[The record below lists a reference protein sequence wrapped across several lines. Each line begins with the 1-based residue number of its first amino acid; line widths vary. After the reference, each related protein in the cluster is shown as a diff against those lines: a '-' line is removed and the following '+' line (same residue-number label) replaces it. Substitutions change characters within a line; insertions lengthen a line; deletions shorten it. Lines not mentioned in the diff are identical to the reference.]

1 MSRNRSPSIHL
12 FEKGSYS
19 ECLHACQR
27 FYAQNP
33 SDLNNLLLLTACH
46 FQLNEMQQSAFYGKQ
61 AIGVDHTFVEA
72 HVAVG
77 NALRELG
84 DEEAAKEL
92 YNKALRIQPRFAHAY
107 AGLGIIHFQQGN
119 RNESLSCLEMATS
132 LDAVFKVNLGLV
144 LVAAGDNAVGKVN
157 LSQQS
162 EKSAI
167 AQLALG
173 NIAHQGG
180 EFDEAIGHYSEALRL
195 EPTFVDAASNLCGS
209 QIELFKTTL
218 DNQHTLQETT
228 FRLEKMISSFKRC
241 QSAHSKLGLCHRL
254 CGKHG
259 LAQRYLW
266 GAVTL
271 DHSNADELCNLAAL
285 HVETG
290 KYEQAAKLCLRA
302 LQPSPDHAQ
311 AFGTLGLALYQMGY
325 NKNALECLY
334 TAEQLNPKSSI
345 LSSNLGSVLC
355 EVGDAVQ
362 SARLQKRAI
371 ALDPFNT
378 AAFVSLG
385 NGETSSLFMFML
397 IFYFLVL
404 SYFAPVQHTLVATSS
419 STPENATK
427 LQLIPTLLNMVSL
440 L

>member
-1 MSRNRSPSIHL
+1 
-12 FEKGSYS
+12 
-19 ECLHACQR
+19 
-27 FYAQNP
+27 
-33 SDLNNLLLLTACH
+33 
-46 FQLNEMQQSAFYGKQ
+46 
-61 AIGVDHTFVEA
+61 
-72 HVAVG
+72 
-77 NALRELG
+77 
-84 DEEAAKEL
+84 
-92 YNKALRIQPRFAHAY
+92 
-107 AGLGIIHFQQGN
+107 
-119 RNESLSCLEMATS
+119 MATS

-144 LVAAGDNAVGKVN
+144 LVAAGDNAGGKVN

-311 AFGTLGLALYQMGY
+311 AFGTLGLALFQMGY
-325 NKNALECLY
+325 NKNALECLI
-334 TAEQLNPKSSI
+334 QPNNSI
-345 LSSNLGSVLC
+345 PR
-355 EVGDAVQ
+355 VQ
-362 SARLQKRAI
+362 
-371 ALDPFNT
+371 
-378 AAFVSLG
+378 
-385 NGETSSLFMFML
+385 
-397 IFYFLVL
+397 FY
-404 SYFAPVQHTLVATSS
+404 P
-419 STPENATK
+419 
-427 LQLIPTLLNMVSL
+427 PTLDQCYAKLEMLFNPQGYKRGPLHWIHLTLPHLLALGMVRLHPCSCSCSFSIF
-440 L
+440 